1 VLTHVLVGEP
11 DPASP
16 GHALGYRRGFGLA
29 GKIDCG
35 QDGGAK
41 PSKEHF
47 REKQPMRPLAAAL
60 AAGLVFAVTGGTANA
75 QISDDVVK
83 IGVLTDMS
91 SLYADATG
99 KGSLAG
105 VEMAVADYGGKVNGK
120 PVVVVSADHQNKPDV
135 GVNIARN
142 WYDNEKVDAIF
153 DVPTSSVALPVSA
166 LTREK
171 NKIMMNSGA
180 GTSDLTGTAC
190 SPNTV
195 HWTYDTYA
203 LSNVA
208 GRAMVKRGEDT
219 WFFITADYAF
229 GAALERDAAAVVKE
243 TGGTVVGDV
252 RHPLNSSDFSSFLL
266 QAQASKAKVVALA
279 NAGGDTT
286 NALKQASEFGIVKG
300 GQKMIALLQ
309 EITDSHSLGTKEAQG
324 LILTDAFYWD
334 MNDETRAFSNRFND
348 KVGHMPTMIQAGLYS
363 ATMHYLKA
371 IDAVGTDDATKVMA
385 QMKATPIH
393 DFFAKDGKIREDGRM
408 VHDMYLFEVKKP
420 EESKGEWDLYK
431 LLATVPGDQAF
442 RPIEKGG
449 CPFVK

>member
-1 VLTHVLVGEP
+1 MK
-11 DPASP
+11 S
-16 GHALGYRRGFGLA
+16 
-29 GKIDCG
+29 
-35 QDGGAK
+35 
-41 PSKEHF
+41 
-47 REKQPMRPLAAAL
+47 LAATLVAGFAL
-60 AAGLVFAVTGGTANA
+60 AASGTAHA

-99 KGSLAG
+99 KGSLAAT
-105 VEMAVADYGGKVNGK
+105 EMAVADYGGKVKGK
-120 PVVVVSADHQNKPDV
+120 PVVVISADHQNKPDIGV
-135 GVNIARN
+135 GIARN

-171 NKIMMNSGA
+171 NRININSG
-180 GTSDLTGTAC
+180 GGSSDLTGVAC

-208 GRAMVKRGEDT
+208 GKAMVKRGEDT

-229 GAALERDAAAVVKE
+229 GMALERDAANVVKE
-243 TGGTVVGDV
+243 FGGKVLGDV
-252 RHPLNSSDFSSFLL
+252 RHPLNSSDFSSFIL

-286 NALKQASEFGIVKG
+286 NALKQAAEFGVMKG
-300 GQKMIALLQ
+300 GQKLIALLL
-309 EITDSHSLGTKEAQG
+309 EITDVHSLGLKDAQG
-324 LILTDAFYWD
+324 LIVTDAFYWD
-334 MNDETRAFSNRFND
+334 RDDETRAFSKRFLE

-371 IDAVGTDDATKVMA
+371 IEAIGTDEAPKVME
-385 QMKATPIH
+385 QMRATPVN
-393 DFFAKDGKIREDGRM
+393 DFFAKNGHIRIDGRM

-431 LLATVPGDQAF
+431 LIATVPGDDAF
-442 RPIEKGG
+442 RPLDKGG
-449 CPFVK
+449 CPLVKAN

>member
-1 VLTHVLVGEP
+1 MRSLAATVV
-11 DPASP
+11 A
-16 GHALGYRRGFGLA
+16 GLA
-29 GKIDCG
+29 
-35 QDGGAK
+35 
-41 PSKEHF
+41 
-47 REKQPMRPLAAAL
+47 
-60 AAGLVFAVTGGTANA
+60 FAVTGGAAHA

-105 VEMAVADYGGKVNGK
+105 VEMAVADYGGKVKGK

-243 TGGTVVGDV
+243 NGGTVVGEV

-279 NAGGDTT
+279 NAGGDGT

-300 GQKMIALLQ
+300 GQKIIALLQ
-309 EITDSHSLGTKEAQG
+309 EITDSHALGTKEAQG

-334 MNDETRAFSNRFND
+334 MNDDARAFSKRFND

-393 DFFAKDGKIREDGRM
+393 DFFAKDGRIREDGRM

-420 EESKGEWDLYK
+420 EESNGEWDLYK
-431 LLATVPGDQAF
+431 LLATVPGEQAF
-442 RPIEKGG
+442 RPIDKGG
-449 CPFVK
+449 CRFIK

>member
-1 VLTHVLVGEP
+1 MK
-11 DPASP
+11 S
-16 GHALGYRRGFGLA
+16 
-29 GKIDCG
+29 
-35 QDGGAK
+35 
-41 PSKEHF
+41 
-47 REKQPMRPLAAAL
+47 LAAAV
-60 AAGLVFAVTGGTANA
+60 AAGLVLTVSGGAAQA

-99 KGSLAG
+99 KGSLAA
-105 VEMAVADYGGKVNGK
+105 VEMAVGDYGGKVKGK
-120 PVVVVSADHQNKPDV
+120 PVVVVAADHQNKPDV
-135 GVNIARN
+135 GVSIARN

-153 DVPTSSVALPVSA
+153 DVPTSSVALPISA

-171 NKIMMNSGA
+171 NKIHINSG
-180 GTSDLTGTAC
+180 GGSSDITGTAC

-208 GRAMVKRGEDT
+208 GKAMVKRGEDS
-219 WFFITADYAF
+219 WFFVTADYAF
-229 GAALERDAAAVVKE
+229 GMALERDAANVVKE
-243 TGGTVVGDV
+243 NGGKVVGDV
-252 RHPLNSSDFSSFLL
+252 RHPLNSSDFSSYVL

-286 NALKQASEFGIVKG
+286 NALKQASEFGLMKG
-300 GQKMIALLQ
+300 GQKLIALLL
-309 EITDSHSLGTKEAQG
+309 EITDVHSLGLKEAQG

-334 MNDETRAFSNRFND
+334 QDDATRAFSNRFLA

-371 IDAVGTDDATKVMA
+371 IEAIGTDEAPKVMA
-385 QMKATPIH
+385 QMRATPIN
-393 DFFAKDGKIREDGRM
+393 DFFARNGKIRIDGRM

-431 LLATVPGDQAF
+431 LIATVPGDEAF
-442 RPIEKGG
+442 RPLDKGG
-449 CPFVK
+449 CPLVKG

>member
-1 VLTHVLVGEP
+1 LITPYPPPPEG
-11 DPASP
+11 
-16 GHALGYRRGFGLA
+16 GLA
-29 GKIDCG
+29 AKNECG
-35 QDGGAK
+35 QDNPGTK
-41 PSKEHF
+41 PTTTKTKE
-47 REKQPMRPLAAAL
+47 KPPMRSLAATVV
-60 AAGLVFAVTGGTANA
+60 AGIAIAVTATAANA

-99 KGSLAG
+99 KGSLAA
-105 VEMAVADYGGKVNGK
+105 VEMAVADYGAKVKGK
-120 PVVVVSADHQNKPDV
+120 PVEVISADHQNKPDV
-135 GVNIARN
+135 GVGIARN

-153 DVPTSSVALPVSA
+153 DVPTSLVALPVSA

-171 NKIMMNSGA
+171 NRIHINSG
-180 GTSDLTGTAC
+180 GGSSDITGVAC

-208 GRAMVKRGEDT
+208 GKAMVKRGEDT
-219 WFFITADYAF
+219 WFFVTADYAF
-229 GAALERDAAAVVKE
+229 GMALERDAANVVKAS
-243 TGGTVVGDV
+243 GGRVLGDV

-286 NALKQASEFGIVKG
+286 NALKQASEFGLAKG

-309 EITDSHSLGTKEAQG
+309 EITDTHSLGAKETQG
-324 LILTDAFYWD
+324 LIVTDAFYWD
-334 MNDETRAFSNRFND
+334 MNDETRAFSKRFNE

-371 IDAVGTDDATKVMA
+371 IEAIGTDEAPKVMA
-385 QMKATPIH
+385 QMRATPVN
-393 DFFAKDGKIREDGRM
+393 DFFAKNGKIRIDGRM
-408 VHDMYLFEVKKP
+408 VHDMYLFEVKSP
-420 EESKGEWDLYK
+420 AESKGEWDLYK
-431 LLATVPGDQAF
+431 LIATVPGDEAF
-442 RPIEKGG
+442 RPLDKGG
-449 CPFVK
+449 CPLVKTN

>member
-1 VLTHVLVGEP
+1 MKSITAAVAASLVL
-11 DPASP
+11 
-16 GHALGYRRGFGLA
+16 AL
-29 GKIDCG
+29 
-35 QDGGAK
+35 
-41 PSKEHF
+41 S
-47 REKQPMRPLAAAL
+47 
-60 AAGLVFAVTGGTANA
+60 GTAANA

-91 SLYADATG
+91 SLYSDATG

-105 VEMAVADYGGKVNGK
+105 VEMAVADYGGKVKGK

-135 GVNIARN
+135 GINIARN

-153 DVPTSSVALPVSA
+153 DVPTSSVALPISA

-171 NKIMMNSGA
+171 NKILMNSGA
-180 GTSDLTGTAC
+180 GSSDLTGTAC

-208 GRAMVKRGEDT
+208 GRAMVKRGEDS
-219 WFFITADYAF
+219 WFFVTADYAF
-229 GAALERDAAAVVKE
+229 GMALERDAANVVKE
-243 TGGTVVGDV
+243 SGGKVVGNV

-286 NALKQASEFGIVKG
+286 NALKQASEFGITKG

-309 EITDSHSLGTKEAQG
+309 EITDTHALGAKETQG
-324 LILTDAFYWD
+324 LIVTDAFYWD
-334 MNDETRAFSNRFND
+334 TNDETRAFSKRFNE

-371 IDAVGTDDATKVMA
+371 IEAIGTDEAPKVME
-385 QMKATPIH
+385 QMRATPINY
-393 DFFAKDGKIREDGRM
+393 FFAHGGKIRIDGRM

-431 LLATVPGDQAF
+431 LLATVPGDEAF
-442 RPIEKGG
+442 RPLDKGG
-449 CPFVK
+449 CPLVKMN

>member
-1 VLTHVLVGEP
+1 MK
-11 DPASP
+11 S
-16 GHALGYRRGFGLA
+16 
-29 GKIDCG
+29 
-35 QDGGAK
+35 
-41 PSKEHF
+41 
-47 REKQPMRPLAAAL
+47 LAATLVAGFAL
-60 AAGLVFAVTGGTANA
+60 ATSGTAHA

-91 SLYADATG
+91 SLYSDATG

-105 VEMAVADYGGKVNGK
+105 VEMAVADYGGKVKGK
-120 PVVVVSADHQNKPDV
+120 PVVVVSADHQNKADV

-153 DVPTSSVALPVSA
+153 DLPTSSVALPVAA

-180 GTSDLTGTAC
+180 GSSDLTGIAC

-229 GAALERDAAAVVKE
+229 GMALERDAATIVKE
-243 TGGTVVGDV
+243 TGGKVLGNV

-286 NALKQASEFGIVKG
+286 NALKQASEFGLTKG

-309 EITDSHSLGTKEAQG
+309 EITDTHSLGAKETQG
-324 LILTDAFYWD
+324 LIVTDAFYWD
-334 MNDETRAFSNRFND
+334 MNDETRAFSKKFMD

-371 IDAVGTDDATKVMA
+371 IDAIGTDEAPKVMA
-385 QMKATPIH
+385 QMKATPIN
-393 DFFAKDGKIREDGRM
+393 DFFAKGGKIREDGRM

-431 LLATVPGDQAF
+431 LLATVPGDEAF
-442 RPIEKGG
+442 RPLDKGG
-449 CPFVK
+449 CPLVKTH

>member
-1 VLTHVLVGEP
+1 MKSIAVSLLSGVAIVLC
-11 DPASP
+11 A
-16 GHALGYRRGFGLA
+16 
-29 GKIDCG
+29 
-35 QDGGAK
+35 
-41 PSKEHF
+41 
-47 REKQPMRPLAAAL
+47 
-60 AAGLVFAVTGGTANA
+60 GTAQA

-99 KGSLAG
+99 KGSLAAT
-105 VEMAVADYGGKVNGK
+105 EMAVADYGGKVNGK
-120 PVVVVSADHQNKPDV
+120 PVVVISADHQNKPDV
-135 GVNIARN
+135 GIGIARN

-153 DVPTSSVALPVSA
+153 DVPTSSVALPISA

-171 NKIMMNSGA
+171 NKIHINSG
-180 GTSDLTGTAC
+180 GGSSDITGTAC

-208 GRAMVKRGEDT
+208 GKAMVQRGEDT
-219 WFFITADYAF
+219 WFFVTADYAF
-229 GAALERDAAAVVKE
+229 GAALERDAANVVKS
-243 TGGTVVGDV
+243 TGGKVIGQV
-252 RHPLNSSDFSSFLL
+252 RHPLNSSDFSSYLL

-286 NALKQASEFGIVKG
+286 NALKQASEFGITKG

-309 EITDSHSLGTKEAQG
+309 EITDTHSLGVKETQG
-324 LILTDAFYWD
+324 LIVTDAFYWD
-334 MNDETRAFSNRFND
+334 MNDETRAFSNRFNA

-371 IDAVGTDDATKVMA
+371 VETIGTDEAPKVMA
-385 QMKATPIH
+385 QMRAMPIN
-393 DFFAKDGKIREDGRM
+393 DFFAKNGKIRIDGRM

-420 EESKGEWDLYK
+420 DESKGEWDLYK
-431 LLATVPGDQAF
+431 LIATVPGDDAF
-442 RPIEKGG
+442 RPLDQGG
-449 CPFVK
+449 CPLVKAK

>member
-1 VLTHVLVGEP
+1 MK
-11 DPASP
+11 S
-16 GHALGYRRGFGLA
+16 
-29 GKIDCG
+29 
-35 QDGGAK
+35 
-41 PSKEHF
+41 
-47 REKQPMRPLAAAL
+47 LAAVVAAGLAL
-60 AAGLVFAVTGGTANA
+60 AASGTAANA

-99 KGSLAG
+99 KGSLAA
-105 VEMAVADYGGKVNGK
+105 VEMAVADYGGKVKGK
-120 PVVVVSADHQNKPDV
+120 PVEVVSADHQNKPDV

-153 DVPTSSVALPVSA
+153 DVPTSSVALPISA

-171 NKIMMNSGA
+171 NRIHINSG
-180 GTSDLTGTAC
+180 GGSSDITGAAC

-208 GRAMVKRGEDT
+208 GKAMVKRGEDT
-219 WFFITADYAF
+219 WFFVTADYAF
-229 GAALERDAAAVVKE
+229 GMALERDAANVVKE
-243 TGGTVVGDV
+243 SGGKVLGDV

-286 NALKQASEFGIVKG
+286 NALKQAAEFGITQG

-309 EITDSHSLGTKEAQG
+309 EITDTHALGLKETQG
-324 LILTDAFYWD
+324 LIVTDAFYWD
-334 MNDETRAFSNRFND
+334 MNDETRAFSNRFNA

-371 IDAVGTDDATKVMA
+371 IDAIGTDEALKVMA
-385 QMKATPIH
+385 QMRATPIN
-393 DFFAKDGKIREDGRM
+393 DFFAKNGHIRIDGRM

-442 RPIEKGG
+442 RPLDKGG
-449 CPFVK
+449 CPLVKTN